1 MFKIFF
7 VADCYPSKN
16 YYFQTLYELVVWQ
29 DGDDEDDSDTDT
41 EESSDNK
48 VGVNL
53 SLHNRKFSLVLFISS
68 RNHFIV
74 IRYNSSTGF
83 SDLSFH

>member
-1 MFKIFF
+1 MTSYNDEKIIIIEIFCIFFNICSNFFF

-48 VGVNL
+48 VGGNL
-53 SLHNRKFSLVLFISS
+53 ALHNLCQSLVWFYL
-68 RNHFIV
+68 
-74 IRYNSSTGF
+74 
-83 SDLSFH
+83 